1 MSAFVVAA
9 FALLSGGALEGP
21 YDKAAE
27 ISRSSSGI
35 SMLVMEAG
43 KIVFEEYP
51 NGGSADKASELASGT
66 KSFSGVLALCALRDG
81 LLKLDEKVSETLTEW
96 RSDGRRAITIRQL
109 LSLSSGMP
117 SGTLGRVPSYAD
129 AILQKSVAAPDSR
142 FIYGPVPFQCFGEL
156 LRRKLLPQ
164 KLTVGEYLEKN
175 ILKPAGVK
183 CDRWRRDENDNIHL
197 PSGAFLT
204 AREWAKF
211 GEWIRLDTQGALA
224 KKDLADLFRSSP
236 ARPGYGLT
244 WWLPS
249 KGPVGVSLLK
259 QSATSK
265 KIPVDIWEA
274 AGAGGQRLY
283 VIPSRELV
291 VVRQAPVRLRDDFSD
306 PAFLSALLGG

>member
-1 MSAFVVAA
+1 MSAFLVAA
-9 FALLSGGALEGP
+9 LAVLAGGPNKGP
-21 YDKAAE
+21 FEKAAE
-27 ISRSSSGI
+27 ISRAASGI

-51 NGGSADKASELASGT
+51 NGGSADKATELASGT
-66 KSFSGVLALCALRDG
+66 KSFSGVLALCAQRDG
-81 LLKLDEKVSETLTEW
+81 LLKLDDKVSDTLTEW
-96 RSDGRRAITIRQL
+96 RADDRKAITIRQL

-117 SGTLGRVPSYAD
+117 GGTIGRVPSYAD
-129 AILQKSVAAPDSR
+129 AILQKSVAAPDTR

-156 LRRKLLPQ
+156 LRRKLSSQ
-164 KLTVGEYLEKN
+164 KLSVGEYLEKN

-183 CDRWRRDENDNIHL
+183 CDRWRRDNDDNIQL

-211 GEWIRLDTQGALA
+211 GEWIRLDTQGALP
-224 KKDLADLFRSSP
+224 KKDLSELFRSS
-236 ARPGYGLT
+236 ATRPGYGMT

-259 QSATSK
+259 QSATSNT
-265 KIPVDIWEA
+265 IPVEIWEA

-283 VIPSRELV
+283 IVPSRRLV
-291 VVRQAPVRLRDDFSD
+291 VVRQASVRLKDDFSD
-306 PAFLSALLGG
+306 PDFLTALLGD

>member
-9 FALLSGGALEGP
+9 FAVLAGGEVAGP
-21 YDKAAE
+21 FEKAAE
-27 ISRSSSGI
+27 ISRAASGI

-51 NGGSADKASELASGT
+51 NGGSADQPTELASGT
-66 KSFSGVLALCALRDG
+66 KSFSGVLALCAQRDG
-81 LLKLDEKVSETLTEW
+81 LLKLDDKVSDTLTEW
-96 RSDGRRAITIRQL
+96 RADERKSITIRQL

-117 SGTLGRVPSYAD
+117 GGTVGRVPSYAD
-129 AILQKSVAAPDSR
+129 AILQKSVAAPGTR

-164 KLTVGEYLEKN
+164 KLSVGDYLEKN

-183 CDRWRRDENDNIHL
+183 CDRWRRDEDDNIHL

-204 AREWAKF
+204 ARDWAKF
-211 GEWIRLDTQGALA
+211 GEWIRLDTKRTLP
-224 KKDLADLFRSSP
+224 KKDLADMFRSSA

-265 KIPVDIWEA
+265 KVPVEIWEA

-283 VIPSRELV
+283 IVPSRRLV
-291 VVRQAPVRLRDDFSD
+291 VVRQAPVRLRDNFSD
-306 PAFLSALLGG
+306 PDFLAALLGD